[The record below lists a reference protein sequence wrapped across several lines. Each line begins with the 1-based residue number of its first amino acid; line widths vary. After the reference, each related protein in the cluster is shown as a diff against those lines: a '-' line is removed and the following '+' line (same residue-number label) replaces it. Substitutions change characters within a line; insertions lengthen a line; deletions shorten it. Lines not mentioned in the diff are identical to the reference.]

1 MKITKIRLNNF
12 RSFYSEHSIQLATS
26 EDSPVS
32 IFIGENGSG
41 KTTMLNAIHWA
52 FTGEFT
58 KQFEGKSNVINKDA
72 LIEGARECF
81 VELDIDNG
89 ADVYRLMRTYKKGE
103 LSSDVHLLKVDS
115 HGIHKPVSQDLAK
128 TLVERLM
135 PKKLANWFI
144 FDGEAIGHL
153 QLKGDPLFKDE
164 IHQTFGFGDIRK
176 LLEVIALIKKEYRR
190 EEQKLIGDDELD
202 NLSRLLDQYEEA
214 KKGHETQLH
223 NLNITIDAAQ
233 AEISAAESQLSKYS
247 QSEPIQKNIQ
257 NAEQG
262 LSTANSKLKSCISN
276 RAQFAAKNVL
286 ATLLQKKLLELI
298 EKLNIKEVEQSLP
311 QPFGTRLIQ
320 DIKELGY
327 CICGTP
333 VIPGSD
339 AMAKLDSL
347 MERAATTKLI
357 QKIFTIRSQLD
368 QYAKVGDTFEFEL
381 ANFSNDIVRYESDIN
396 EYREAIRKHEIELDT
411 IPHDEIKKLK
421 DHWRKNKALLERAQD
436 DRTRARVYLEQTQ
449 QVLSNTQQALEKKLQ
464 EKTKGGN
471 IASAR
476 KKLELVESYVSRRFH
491 QQEEQVLKL
500 LESELSASIYK
511 YMTKNFRAEIDA
523 NNYAVRVY
531 DSDKRQV
538 DLSTGETNLIKFA
551 VIAAIVGM
559 AANRTSISQVKWLTE
574 PIIAPLIFDAPFSV
588 VDAEYRAG
596 IATNLANLS
605 SQLILFFDSDKW
617 DAELSALLLG
627 KVGKFYT
634 LISHA
639 KGEEKSTKKRMRI
652 NNKTI
657 SLNRY
662 GAERDHTTCEEVSL

>member
-1 MKITKIRLNNF
+1 MKISRIRLNNF

-26 EDSPVS
+26 EDAPVS

-41 KTTMLNAIHWA
+41 KTTLLNAIYWA

-58 KQFEGKSNVINKDA
+58 KQFEGKSNIINKDA
-72 LIEGARECF
+72 LIEGHLECF

-89 ADVYRLMRTYKKGE
+89 NDIYRLMRTYRKGE
-103 LSSDVHLLKVDS
+103 SNSDIYLQKVDT
-115 HGIHKPVSQDLAK
+115 HGIHKPVSQELAK
-128 TLVERLM
+128 TLIDRLM
-135 PKKLANWFI
+135 PKNLANWFI

-153 QLKGDPLFKDE
+153 QLKGDPLFKTE

-176 LLEVIALIKKEYRR
+176 LIEVIAEIKKDYVR
-190 EEQKLIGDDELD
+190 EERKLLDDKDLD
-202 NLSRLLDQYEEA
+202 NLSQKLEQHEDS
-214 KKGHETQLH
+214 KKSFESQLH

-233 AEISAAESQLSKYS
+233 AEINAAESQLTKYS
-247 QSEPIQKNIQ
+247 QSEPIQRNIQ
-257 NAEQG
+257 IAEQG
-262 LSTANSKLKSCISN
+262 LITAKAKLELCTSK
-276 RAQFAAKNVL
+276 RAQFAAKNIL
-286 ATLLQKKLLELI
+286 PTMLQDNLLQLV
-298 EKLNIKEVEQSLP
+298 EKLNIKEDEQSLP

-320 DIKELGY
+320 DIKVLGY

-339 AMAKLDSL
+339 SMAKLDAL

-357 QKIFTIRSQLD
+357 QKIFSIRSQLD
-368 QYAKVGDTFEFEL
+368 QYAKVGDTFDNEL
-381 ANFSNDIVRYESDIN
+381 ANFSNDIVRYESDITD
-396 EYREAIRKHEIELDT
+396 YRESIRKHNIELDT
-411 IPHDEIKKLK
+411 IPHEEIKRLK
-421 DHWRKNKALLERAQD
+421 DHWRNNKALLERAQD
-436 DRTRARVYLEQTQ
+436 DRSRVRVYLEQTEQ
-449 QVLSNTQQALEKKLQ
+449 SLSNTQHDLEKKLQ
-464 EKTKGGN
+464 QKTKGGH

-476 KKLELVESYVSRRFH
+476 KKLELIESYVSRRFH
-491 QQEEQVLKL
+491 QQEEQVLKS
-500 LESELSASIYK
+500 LESELSASIYR
-511 YMTKNFRAEIDA
+511 YMTKNFKAEINP

-531 DSDKRQV
+531 DTDQRPV

-559 AANRTSISQVKWLTE
+559 AANRTSISEVKWLTE

-588 VDAEYRAG
+588 VDAEYKAG

-617 DAELSALLLG
+617 DAELSELLLS

-634 LISHA
+634 LVSHA
-639 KGEEKSTKKRMRI
+639 KGEEKSTKKRMHI

-657 SLNRY
+657 ALNMY
-662 GAERDHTTCEEVSL
+662 GAVRDHTTCEEISI

>member
-26 EDSPVS
+26 DDSPVS

-52 FTGEFT
+52 FTGDFT

-72 LIEGARECF
+72 LVEGARECF

-89 ADVYRLMRTYKKGE
+89 PDVYRMMRIYRKGDAN
-103 LSSDVHLLKVDS
+103 SDVHLQKVDS
-115 HGIHKPVSQDLAK
+115 HGIHKPVAQELAQ
-128 TLVERLM
+128 TLIERLM

-153 QLKGDPLFKDE
+153 QLKGDSLFKDE

-176 LLEVIALIKKEYRR
+176 LLEVVALIKKEYRR
-190 EEQKLIGDDELD
+190 EEQKLIADDELD
-202 NLSRLLDQYEEA
+202 HLSQLLDQYEES
-214 KKGHETQLH
+214 KKSHETQLH
-223 NLNITIDAAQ
+223 NLNITIDSAQ

-247 QSEPIQKNIQ
+247 QSEPIQRNIQ
-257 NAEQG
+257 GAEQG
-262 LSTANSKLKSCISN
+262 LSTATAKLKGCIYN
-276 RAQFAAKNVL
+276 RAQFAGKNVL
-286 ATLLQKKLLELI
+286 ATLLQEKLLELVK
-298 EKLNIKEVEQSLP
+298 KLNIKEDEQSLP

-333 VIPGSD
+333 VLPGSESMANLD
-339 AMAKLDSL
+339 AL

-368 QYAKVGDTFEFEL
+368 QYAKVGDNFESEL
-381 ANFSNDIVRYESDIN
+381 SSFSNDIVRYESDIN
-396 EYREAIRKHEIELDT
+396 DYRESIRKHEIELDA
-411 IPHDEIKKLK
+411 IPHEEIKKLK
-421 DHWRKNKALLERAQD
+421 DNWRKNKALLERAQD
-436 DRTRARVYLEQTQ
+436 DRTRAHVYLEQTQ
-449 QVLSNTQQALEKKLQ
+449 QILSNTQLALEKKLQ
-464 EKTKGGN
+464 EKTRGGN

-476 KKLELVESYVSRRFH
+476 KKLEIIESYVSRRFH
-491 QQEEQVLKL
+491 QQEEQVLRS
-500 LESELSASIYK
+500 LESELTASIYK

-531 DSDKRQV
+531 DTDQRQV

-617 DAELSALLLG
+617 DTELSALLLG

-634 LISHA
+634 LVSHA

-652 NNKTI
+652 NDKI
-657 SLNRY
+657 IDLNRY
-662 GAERDHTTCEEVSL
+662 GAERDHTTCEEVLL

>member
-12 RSFYSEHSIQLATS
+12 RSFYSEHSIVLATS
-26 EDSPVS
+26 DDSPVS

-41 KTTMLNAIHWA
+41 KTTLLNAIYWA

-72 LIEGARECF
+72 VQEGTRECF
-81 VELDIDNG
+81 VELDIENG
-89 ADVYRLMRTYKKGE
+89 TDVYKLMRVFRKGDTNT
-103 LSSDVHLLKVDS
+103 DVNLMKVDS
-115 HGIHKPVSQDLAK
+115 HGIHKPVAHELAQG
-128 TLVERLM
+128 LIERLM
-135 PKKLANWFI
+135 PKRLANWFI

-176 LLEVIALIKKEYRR
+176 LLDIISLIKKEYRR
-190 EEQKLIGDDELD
+190 EEQKLIADEELD
-202 NLSRLLDQYEEA
+202 HLSQLLDQYEDS
-214 KKGHETQLH
+214 KKSHETQLH

-233 AEISAAESQLSKYS
+233 AEINSVESQLTKYS

-257 NAEQG
+257 NAQQG
-262 LSTANSKLKSCISN
+262 LSTASAKLEKCLTN
-276 RAQFAAKNVL
+276 RAQYAAKNVL
-286 ATLLQKKLLELI
+286 ATLVQSKLLVLV
-298 EKLNIKEVEQSLP
+298 EKLNIKEDEQSLP

-333 VIPGSD
+333 VMPGSD
-339 AMAKLDSL
+339 SMAKLDAL

-357 QKIFTIRSQLD
+357 QKIFSIRSQLD
-368 QYAKVGDTFEFEL
+368 QYAKIGSGFETHL
-381 ANFSNDIVRYESDIN
+381 AEFSSDIVRYESDIN
-396 EYREAIRKHEIELDT
+396 EYREAIRKHELELDA
-411 IPHDEIKKLK
+411 IPHEEIKKLK
-421 DHWRKNKALLERAQD
+421 DNWRKNKAILEHAQD
-436 DRTRARVYLEQTQ
+436 DRTRAKVYLEQTEQ
-449 QVLSNTQQALEKKLQ
+449 ILSNTQQALEKKLQ
-464 EKTKGGN
+464 EKTRGGN

-476 KKLELVESYVSRRFH
+476 IKLELVESYVSRRFH
-491 QQEEQVLKL
+491 QQEEQVLKS
-500 LESELSASIYK
+500 LESELTDSIYK
-511 YMTKNFRAEIDA
+511 YMTKNFKSEIDP

-531 DSDKRQV
+531 DSDRRLV

-559 AANRTSISQVKWLTE
+559 AANRTTISHVKWLTE

-617 DAELSALLLG
+617 DTELSSLLLG

-639 KGEEKSTKKRMRI
+639 KGDEKSTKKRMRLK
-652 NNKTI
+652 NKTI
-657 SLNRY
+657 DLNRY
-662 GAERDHTTCEEVSL
+662 GSERDHTTCEEVSL